1 MIRRGPTLDS
11 EHLASLLQI
20 SAAEQ
25 DRMARKTADYE
36 ADKQKLKEFLTG
48 FTTQDEQGRKQF
60 KYAEQLTAIA
70 HREQVRE
77 IWMFYIEV
85 IYKID

>member
-1 MIRRGPTLDS
+1 
-11 EHLASLLQI
+11 
-20 SAAEQ
+20 
-25 DRMARKTADYE
+25 MARKTADYE

-77 IWMFYIEV
+77 LWMICIE
-85 IYKID
+85 INITIDINQLESKSNEEVH

>member
-1 MIRRGPTLDS
+1 
-11 EHLASLLQI
+11 
-20 SAAEQ
+20 
-25 DRMARKTADYE
+25 MARKTADYE

-77 IWMFYIEV
+77 LWMIYIEISLTKDINQLESKSYEEV
-85 IYKID
+85 H